1 MPKRKRTVAE
11 LAKEAGISNDEALI
25 TLWDNEFDNIMS
37 MNDFIYQGDLNRAR
51 RCLGLATKRE
61 LQQVNYWENLF
72 EQTDEVFTQVIS
84 NLDIVILPNQSKLN
98 RKDLGRLR
106 SYATKKGIDIVKGKL
121 IPNTFKQ
128 ENYANSPFELNI
140 TGKIKELRL
149 LTSKE
154 VEAIH
159 LKLVDDFKNSPDPI
173 FPSGIKDKN
182 LLESAVYR
190 SQTSLG
196 NVLKYPTIEMSA
208 AALLHSLIH
217 NHPFHNG
224 NKRTALVSM
233 LVFLDE
239 NCIYPEFNQD
249 ELFKLVLQV
258 AQHSIVK
265 EKDSQ
270 LPDRE
275 VAAIAEWL
283 INKVRSLDKRHKPIQ
298 FRKLKQILTQFGC
311 KIEHSGHGN
320 KYNIERKVKVNRLF
334 GIKFN
339 ETLSATLSSRND
351 GTEIDIPT
359 LRRLREKLRLDDE
372 NGGIDCYQFYSAY
385 KTDSIDFIDYYRK
398 ILRRLAKL

>member
-190 SQTSLG
+190 SKTSLG

-270 LPDRE
+270 LRDRE
-275 VAAIAEWL
+275 VATIAEWL
-283 INKVRSLDKRHKPIQ
+283 INKVRSLD
-298 FRKLKQILTQFGC
+298 
-311 KIEHSGHGN
+311 
-320 KYNIERKVKVNRLF
+320 
-334 GIKFN
+334 
-339 ETLSATLSSRND
+339 
-351 GTEIDIPT
+351 
-359 LRRLREKLRLDDE
+359 
-372 NGGIDCYQFYSAY
+372 
-385 KTDSIDFIDYYRK
+385 
-398 ILRRLAKL
+398 